1 MQQISCQLCRNH
13 VLVERYAEN
22 QLNVQ
27 WLSDAEAVCV
37 EFSRRAGRGDRSV
50 VVPECSA
57 LRATIELNIRNMA
70 IRVSRRPLSADFSA
84 ESRTGCDAV
93 GRKTI
98 DG

>member
-1 MQQISCQLCRNH
+1 MQQISCQSCRNH

-27 WLSDAEAVCV
+27 WVSDAEAVCI
-37 EFSRRAGRGDRSV
+37 EFSRKAGRGHRSM

-70 IRVSRRPLSADFSA
+70 IRVSRRPLSADFNA
-84 ESRTGCDAV
+84 EPTGGCESV
-93 GRKTI
+93 GRMSI